1 MDDDPAVS
9 QQADDSNPKSA
20 AAQAALGDA
29 QYKSEDFKSAAES
42 FKTAFEL
49 GQKNAPRLE
58 LLWAWVKHRAKPAV
72 WILVVFVALAAVVRL
87 SLPDLSSILRSHQSS
102 LAAPCGS
109 TAKVP
114 SASPGPTVTA
124 KLLGGQRTEAD
135 FGRALISRT
144 LILNLS
150 LSAVPRGGLAFHVT
164 QNQFLRSDDASLNPH
179 EIAVNAKRV
188 GKVLVLSVCF
198 DRNVKSPLGDPGSY
212 SGSVTVD
219 DSRLSSPVIVP
230 LTVTM
235 QYSNWAF
242 LLWLYFAAAVPGIWC
257 VWVLRSGQDGKDRAL
272 SLKFFTWAGTV
283 SGLVALVAGCIA
295 AFAVFTA
302 VYLRDPTWGY
312 SGLQPVT
319 LYGGMFSAFVTTS
332 GLASLTSQKP

>member
-1 MDDDPAVS
+1 MNDDQGVS
-9 QQADDSNPKSA
+9 QQPPNSDPESADS
-20 AAQAALGDA
+20 Q
-29 QYKSEDFKSAAES
+29 ES
-42 FKTAFEL
+42 QPPQPSQPPQ
-49 GQKNAPRLE
+49 GQPDKPPSRCQRF
-58 LLWAWVKHRAKPAV
+58 WAWIKPCTKPAV
-72 WILVVFVALAAVVRL
+72 WVLVFLGLVAAVVL
-87 SLPDLSSILRSHQSS
+87 SLPDLNSLLHSHQSS

-109 TAKVP
+109 SAKVP
-114 SASPGPTVTA
+114 PTPSSPTVTA
-124 KLLGGQRTEAD
+124 KLLSGQRAEAD

-144 LILNLS
+144 LILDFS
-150 LSAVPRGGLAFHVT
+150 LSAVPAGGTAFHVT
-164 QNQFLRSDDASLNPH
+164 QNQFLRSDDASLNPND
-179 EIAVNAKRV
+179 IAVNANRV

-198 DRNVKSPLGDPGSY
+198 DRNVKNQPLGDPGSY

-219 DSRLSSPVIVP
+219 DSRLGSPVIIP

-235 QYSNWAF
+235 QYANWAF
-242 LLWLYFAAAVPGIWC
+242 LLWLYFAAAIPGMWC
-257 VWVLRSGQDGKDRAL
+257 VWVLRSGRNGTDSAL
-272 SLKFFTWAGTV
+272 DLGKFFTWAKTV
-283 SGLVALVAGCIA
+283 SGLVAIVAGGIA

>member
-1 MDDDPAVS
+1 MDDIATL
-9 QQADDSNPKSA
+9 QAAADSDPKSA

-29 QYKSEDFKSAAES
+29 QFKSEDFESAARS
-42 FKTAFEL
+42 FKNAFEL
-49 GQKNAPRLE
+49 RKDHASRPERF
-58 LLWAWVKHRAKPAV
+58 WAQMKRCAKIAV
-72 WILVVFVALAAVVRL
+72 WILVFLALGAAVLL
-87 SLPDLSSILRSHQSS
+87 SLPDLNAMLHSHQSS

-114 SASPGPTVTA
+114 SPSSAPTVTA
-124 KLLGGQRTEAD
+124 KLLGGQRGEAD

-144 LILNLS
+144 LIIDLS
-150 LSAVPRGGLAFHVT
+150 LSAVPRGSPAFHVT
-164 QNQFLRSDDASLNPH
+164 LNQFLRSDDASLNSDD
-179 EIAVNAKRV
+179 IAVNANRV
-188 GKVLVLSVCF
+188 GKMLVLSVCF
-198 DRNVKSPLGDPGSY
+198 DRDVKNHPLGDPGSY

-242 LLWLYFAAAVPGIWC
+242 LLWLYFAAVIPGIWC
-257 VWVLRSGQDGKDRAL
+257 VWVLRSGRNGTQSAVSPD
-272 SLKFFTWAGTV
+272 FFGWARSV
-283 SGLVALVAGCIA
+283 SGLVALVSGGIA

-302 VYLRDPTWGY
+302 VYFRDPTWGY

-319 LYGGMFSAFVTTS
+319 LYGAMFSAFVTTS
-332 GLASLTSQKP
+332 GLASLTSQKT